1 MRFLKNYKKLMV
13 FIMIVSGVF
22 CTTSKEYW
30 DKIQKR
36 ADEKYKGMDMNFTLN
51 LSYSESDDED
61 SKGGKVGITA
71 PLYNSSQKRAKL
83 DDKRSF
89 LKEGAGYCR
98 QLEESTNNI
107 EVVEEQIKL
116 SKATMYE
123 EGASGVEAFL
133 KLQRT
138 LNEEKANKNEA
149 IRNIEMMLKY

>member
-1 MRFLKNYKKLMV
+1 MR
-13 FIMIVSGVF
+13 
-22 CTTSKEYW
+22 
-30 DKIQKR
+30 
-36 ADEKYKGMDMNFTLN
+36 
-51 LSYSESDDED
+51 
-61 SKGGKVGITA
+61 
-71 PLYNSSQKRAKL
+71 
-83 DDKRSF
+83 
-89 LKEGAGYCR
+89 EGASYCR

>member
-51 LSYSESDDED
+51 LSYLESDDED
-61 SKGGKVGITA
+61 SKGGKVGITV

-83 DDKRSF
+83 EN
-89 LKEGAGYCR
+89 L
-98 QLEESTNNI
+98 
-107 EVVEEQIKL
+107 
-116 SKATMYE
+116 
-123 EGASGVEAFL
+123 
-133 KLQRT
+133 
-138 LNEEKANKNEA
+138 
-149 IRNIEMMLKY
+149 

>member
-1 MRFLKNYKKLMV
+1 MV
-13 FIMIVSGVF
+13 LGTYA
-22 CTTSKEYW
+22 TTSKEYW

-61 SKGGKVGITA
+61 SKGGKVGITV
-71 PLYNSSQKRAKL
+71 PLYNTSAKRSKL
-83 DDKRSF
+83 DEKRSF

-116 SKATMYE
+116 SKAMMYE

-133 KLQRT
+133 KLQKT